1 MIKLRILTYLLSLVT
16 QALEV
21 DNQLQMIPQQS

>member
-1 MIKLRILTYLLSLVT
+1 MIKLQFLAYLLSLVT

-21 DNQLQMIPQQS
+21 DNQLQMIPQQT